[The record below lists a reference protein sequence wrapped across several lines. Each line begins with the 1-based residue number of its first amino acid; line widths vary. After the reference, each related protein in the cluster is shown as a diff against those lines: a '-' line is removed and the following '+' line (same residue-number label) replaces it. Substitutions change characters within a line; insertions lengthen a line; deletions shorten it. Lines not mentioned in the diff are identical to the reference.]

1 MVNKARNN
9 TAEQLRKCRINCGL
23 SQLQV
28 AKALGI
34 DRTTYTCYENG
45 RIEPNL
51 KAIVKLS
58 EIFNID
64 ASLLLPKE
72 APSSLKDSDT
82 KSNIP
87 FYLLSKEEKTL
98 ILNFRMLNNK
108 EKSDILAKIT
118 NMSKADK

>member
-1 MVNKARNN
+1 MVNNARNN
-9 TAEQLRKCRINCGL
+9 TAEQLRKCRISCGL

-28 AKALGI
+28 ANTLGI

-51 KAIVKLS
+51 KIIAKLS
-58 EIFNID
+58 QIFD
-64 ASLLLPKE
+64 VDVSLLLPKE
-72 APSSLKDSDT
+72 GPSSLKDSDA

-98 ILNFRMLNNK
+98 ILNYRLLSDN